1 MKKVLITGGS
11 RGIGLAAAKRFL
23 DEGFKVIN
31 VSRNAEQCELQGE
44 NIKNISFDLSEVEK
58 IPELIGQIG
67 EVDVLVNNAGI
78 MNADKL
84 KGGDYPEELK
94 SKILRVNLEA
104 PIALINECSK
114 SMVKKGA
121 GRIVNVTSVA
131 GSTGHPDYWYG
142 ASKAALINATKSFA
156 KMLGEHSIV
165 VTSVAP
171 GPVYT
176 DMLEQIP
183 KDRLEGQKS
192 RMIGGRFATP
202 QQIAEIIY
210 WLATS
215 APDQV
220 NGSSIDANN
229 CAYPR

>member
-1 MKKVLITGGS
+1 MKKVLITGAS

-31 VSRNAEQCELQGE
+31 VSRNASSCSLQDDNVE
-44 NIKNISFDLSEVEK
+44 NISFDLTEIEK
-58 IPELIGQIG
+58 IPELVKQIG
-67 EVDVLVNNAGI
+67 EIDILVNNAGI

-94 SKILRVNLEA
+94 QRILRINLEA
-104 PIALINECSK
+104 PVALINECSK

-131 GSTGHPDYWYG
+131 GSTGHTDYWYG

-156 KMLGEHSIV
+156 KILGEHGIV

-171 GPVYT
+171 GPVHT

-183 KDRLEGQKS
+183 KDRLESQKS
-192 RMIGGRFATP
+192 RMIGGRLATP
-202 QQIAEIIY
+202 EQIAEIIY

-215 APDQV
+215 APDQI
-220 NGSSIDANN
+220 NGSSVDANN